1 MAVDFLWQIS
11 KVNIPFI
18 RLYGLEIEIFFH
30 QSIAKRLTQGI
41 SPCESLG
48 DSRDFH
54 RCNGEIT
61 WKAVTV
67 TTAPLES
74 TILGP
79 LHIKMHT
86 LRLEGYKHCKVN
98 GLLVWNCLA
107 PPILHESTLIS
118 RETLNVDHNCFSRIT
133 TKQWCLLGTRKFSG
147 IGNSWTL
154 IRGE

>member
-1 MAVDFLWQIS
+1 MLVSGRVIGKIYHSSYCMGWKWDF
-11 KVNIPFI
+11 F
-18 RLYGLEIEIFFH
+18 
-30 QSIAKRLTQGI
+30 
-41 SPCESLG
+41 SPIHNQTTKPKESLPVNHWETPEI
-48 DSRDFH
+48 FH

-61 WKAVTV
+61 WKAVTL

-86 LRLEGYKHCKVN
+86 LRLEGYIYKHCKVN

-118 RETLNVDHNCFSRIT
+118 REMLNVDHNCFSRIT

-154 IRGE
+154 IRG